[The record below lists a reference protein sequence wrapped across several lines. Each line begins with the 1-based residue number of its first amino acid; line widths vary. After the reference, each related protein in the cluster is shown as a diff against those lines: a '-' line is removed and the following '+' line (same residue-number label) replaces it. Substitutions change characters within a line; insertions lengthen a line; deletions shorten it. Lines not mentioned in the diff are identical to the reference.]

1 MNTATI
7 IFSVEEIAAL
17 VQVASQL
24 NTLLTKI
31 KADAPDAWS
40 AVQSDFVAAEAGW
53 NAPAAVLEIVQGAVP
68 GGQPGI
74 TDAEPAALVE
84 SPVDSPAP
92 AAEGASYA
100 DASALGAGEHAQAG
114 EPLKEDPDAEPKPPV
129 T

>member
-40 AVQSDFVAAEAGW
+40 AVQSDFVAADAAW
-53 NAPAAVLEIVQGAVP
+53 KAPAAVLDIVQGAVP

-74 TDAEPAALVE
+74 TDAEPAALVA
-84 SPVDSPAP
+84 SPVDTPAK
-92 AAEGASYA
+92 AAEGASYS
-100 DASALGAGEHAQAG
+100 DASALGVGEHVQEG
-114 EPLKEDPDAEPKPPV
+114 EALKEDPDADPGHP
-129 T
+129 